1 MSSDPHI
8 PRFFSYLSLF
18 TFMMVILVTANN
30 YLLMFVGWEGN
41 LICLIWLILFINYIT
56 NENLIQYII
65 YYTVAV
71 TSEIISLIIGSL
83 LGNSYIRK
91 NNDNSIIITFIKC
104 SNNIESLM
112 LFHKILYK
120 NGYCKSIKPKLYK
133 MISKNN
139 KILYYYVI
147 NSYKLYDLNWLHGIF
162 YENNLKKLPNNLDE
176 YLTPLCLATWYMDN
190 ISNYFSKSGL
200 SSFNLNEKDINYISS
215 ILKDKYNLET
225 IIRLEKNDKVSFYI
239 KNTSNDRFSNLIKP
253 YLFPSLQYKLN
264 STCHKLTLL
273 NNSNRKYS
281 TNTKYSN
288 NYKKEYELSTIQKE
302 ALIGIILGVLRRA
315 LGKK

>member
-1 MSSDPHI
+1 
-8 PRFFSYLSLF
+8 
-18 TFMMVILVTANN
+18 
-30 YLLMFVGWEGN
+30 
-41 LICLIWLILFINYIT
+41 
-56 NENLIQYII
+56 
-65 YYTVAV
+65 
-71 TSEIISLIIGSL
+71 
-83 LGNSYIRK
+83 
-91 NNDNSIIITFIKC
+91 
-104 SNNIESLM
+104 
-112 LFHKILYK
+112 
-120 NGYCKSIKPKLYK
+120 
-133 MISKNN
+133 
-139 KILYYYVI
+139 
-147 NSYKLYDLNWLHGIF
+147 
-162 YENNLKKLPNNLDE
+162 
-176 YLTPLCLATWYMDN
+176 MDN

-215 ILKDKYNLET
+215 ILKDKYNVET